1 MAIAYT
7 NVITISDPAQVK
19 HGTGVA
25 GLSGTGLIA
34 DTTKSELYAFDDN
47 DYTFSTWIY
56 VTDDNPTG
64 TEPTFIFDFR
74 VTNKPTDSAPVLYL
88 PAGGSLTPHL
98 HNTKPPTVI
107 EVVEDSDGTQTVES
121 PDDSNALIVGNTAL
135 TENTWHHVAV
145 SRKGTTTR
153 MFLDGTKIGEVTQSV
168 KDFFGA
174 KKNIAV
180 GQRLFA
186 KLDDVFVARNI
197 GLYDVDFVAPT
208 AEQGNIPQTS
218 LLLTFP
224 SSSPSTPVV
233 GVGTENESSS
243 GVDIAAVVG
252 GLAVIGEITGAVD
265 VCGESGIVSQISDAQ
280 KQLNEIIAEGK
291 NAIYA
296 VESKIAEAKNYIKT
310 LKESPDVIKRS
321 LQEDIN
327 NILSE
332 ASLADPDGLPARI
345 LEVRDAYQDATGAVD
360 RILANVEQFI
370 KDPLNTPLSVCD
382 DIPNITK
389 LGDSVSA
396 LANNSKMPDF
406 SSVPEDIIKAVQK
419 DFEETI
425 PSFSGTAEELMA
437 IGKPEVLVKTAPRIA
452 LPDVGSDKARSGRVT
467 VQEAFNPRPG
477 DAARAARAVASGTN
491 PSTNAAVPP
500 PANLDNP
507 FPDGKQFV
515 PEDFA
520 PSKYKSSIASR
531 INTLD
536 PSVRGL
542 FASAVIDY
550 LENNFEDG
558 RDINATECYR
568 SPERSARLA
577 ASGIR
582 AAGAGRSWHN
592 YGAAMDVAIYVNGR
606 WDDGTR
612 GVTEYTGRWR
622 TSAQKYGLANDLSGD
637 TGHAY
642 VASFGAAVPASL
654 RNGSTTVAALA
665 GGSSGLA

>member
-1 MAIAYT
+1 MAIEYINNVLTVT
-7 NVITISDPAQVK
+7 NVIK
-19 HGTGVA
+19 FGTGSA
-25 GLSGTGLIA
+25 ELQPSSAIQ
-34 DTTKSELYAFDDN
+34 DTVKSELYAFDDN

-56 VTDDNPTG
+56 KRG
-64 TEPTFIFDFR
+64 TPAATVQYIFDLR
-74 VTNKPTDSAPVLYL
+74 VIGKESDTAPVLYL
-88 PAGGSLTPHL
+88 PIGSDVPHF
-98 HNTKPPTVI
+98 HNTAPPTVANGF
-107 EVVEDSDGTQTVES
+107 DSDGEQIID

-135 TENTWHHVAV
+135 THNVWHHIAV

-153 MFLDGTKIGEVTQSV
+153 LFLDGTKIGEVTQSV

-174 KKNIAV
+174 KKNIKV
-180 GQRLFA
+180 GDGLFA
-186 KLDDVFVARNI
+186 NLDDVFVAKNI

-208 AEQGNIPQTS
+208 AEQGLIPQTS
-218 LLLTFP
+218 LRLTFP

-265 VCGESGIVSQISDAQ
+265 VCGKSGVVSQITDAQ
-280 KQLNEIIAEGK
+280 KQLNSIIAEGK

-296 VESKIAEAKNYIKT
+296 VQSKIAEAKTFITT
-310 LKESPDVIKRS
+310 LKEQPDVIKRS

-332 ASLADPDGLPARI
+332 ASLADPAGLPARI
-345 LEVRDAYQDATGAVD
+345 LEVKDAYQDATGAVD
-360 RILANVEQFI
+360 RIVANVEQFI

-406 SSVPEDIIKAVQK
+406 SSVPEDIITAVQK

-425 PSFSGTAEELMA
+425 PSFAGKAEEL
-437 IGKPEVLVKTAPRIA
+437 IKSGSPETLVRTAPRIP
-452 LPDVGSDKARSGRVT
+452 LPDVGGDKARAGRVT
-467 VQEAFNPRPG
+467 VQQAFNPSPG
-477 DAARAARAVASGTN
+477 DAAVAARAVASGTN

-531 INTLD
+531 VNTLD

-542 FASAVIDY
+542 FASAIIDY
-550 LENNFEDG
+550 LDNNFEDG

-622 TSAQKYGLANDLSGD
+622 TSLQKYGLINDLSGD

-654 RNGSTTVAALA
+654 RNGSTTVASLA

>member
-1 MAIAYT
+1 MAIEYINNVLTVT
-7 NVITISDPAQVK
+7 NVIK
-19 HGTGVA
+19 FGTGSVE
-25 GLSGTGLIA
+25 LGTAAAIQ
-34 DTTKSELYAFDDN
+34 DTTKSELYAFDDK

-56 VTDDNPTG
+56 LRG
-64 TEPTFIFDFR
+64 TPAGVNQFIFDFR
-74 VTNKPTDSAPVLYL
+74 VINKDSDSAPVLYL
-88 PAGGSLTPHL
+88 PIGSVVPHF
-98 HNTKPPTVI
+98 HNTKPPTAI
-107 EVVEDSDGTQTVES
+107 QAILDSDGNQSGTEEVS
-121 PDDSNALIVGNTAL
+121 DDSNALIVGNTSL
-135 TENTWHHVAV
+135 SFNTWQHIAV
-145 SRKGTTTR
+145 SRKGTTTKL
-153 MFLDGTKIGEVTQSV
+153 FLDGTKIGEVTQSV

-174 KKNIAV
+174 KKNIKV
-180 GQRLFA
+180 GDGLFA
-186 KLDDVFVARNI
+186 NLDDVFVARNI

-233 GVGTENESSS
+233 SVGTENESSS

-265 VCGESGIVSQISDAQ
+265 VCGKSGIVSQISDAQ
-280 KQLNEIIAEGK
+280 KQLNSIIAEGK

-332 ASLADPDGLPARI
+332 ASLADPSGLPARI
-345 LEVRDAYQDATGAVD
+345 LEVKDAYQDATGAVD
-360 RILANVEQFI
+360 RILANVDQFI

-389 LGDSVSA
+389 LGESVSA

-437 IGKPEVLVKTAPRIA
+437 LGKPETLVRTAPRIA
-452 LPDVGSDKARSGRVT
+452 LPDVGADKARAGRVT
-467 VQEAFNPRPG
+467 VQQAFNPSPG
-477 DAARAARAVASGTN
+477 DAAVAARAVASGTN
-491 PSTNAAVPP
+491 PSTNAAVAPP
-500 PANLDNP
+500 PNLDNP

-515 PEDFA
+515 PEDFE
-520 PSKYKSSIASR
+520 PSKYSSSIASR

-542 FASAVIDY
+542 FASAIMDY
-550 LENNFEDG
+550 LDNNFADG

-568 SPERSARLA
+568 SPERSAQLK

-622 TSAQKYGLANDLSGD
+622 TSLQKFGLINDLSGD
-637 TGHAY
+637 SGHAY
-642 VASFGAAVPASL
+642 VASFGAAVPAAL